1 MARTRENREV
11 INNSDEEYKEEFR
24 GSTLVFPPRGSIV
37 MERRAAVEFLGQ
49 YRPFDR
55 EKTVGEKPL
64 SWKPANGKQP
74 AAPLPD
80 VEIDEP
86 KFVNTATGKAHAT
99 KDELD
104 ADLAGFSHL
113 KLKDK
118 ED

>member
-1 MARTRENREV
+1 MARTREFREV

-24 GSTLVFPPRGSIV
+24 GSVLTFPPRGSIV
-37 MERRAAVEFLGQ
+37 MERREAVSLLGQ
-49 YRPFDR
+49 YKPFDR
-55 EKTVGEKPL
+55 EKSTGDKPL
-64 SWKPANGKQP
+64 SWKPAAGKRP

-80 VEIDEP
+80 VEIDGPE
-86 KFVNTATGKAHAT
+86 FVNQATGKVHAS

-104 ADLAGFSHL
+104 ADLKGFQHL

>member
-1 MARTRENREV
+1 MARVRENREV

-24 GSTLVFPPRGSIV
+24 GEVLVFPPRGSRI

-64 SWKPANGKQP
+64 SWKPANGKRP
-74 AAPLPD
+74 AEPLPD
-80 VEIDEP
+80 VEIETP
-86 KFVNTATGKAHAT
+86 EFVNPANGK
-99 KDELD
+99 KFESKEDLD

-113 KLKDK
+113 KLKEK